1 LLSSVVEKEKF
12 GFKLSTIMD
21 QIVKKK
27 FCGVVTFYNPPEN
40 YMLNIS
46 TFSRF
51 LDKIFIVDNTPGDN
65 DSNHQSLLQRFP
77 NVVVLSTGKN
87 LGIAKAINL
96 GIEAAL
102 ENSASWLLT
111 MDQDSYFD
119 VDQAEKYFKSC
130 AEIDKDK
137 VAILSPSHE
146 KVPTEGAFCYYK
158 KQDAVMTSGNLLNL
172 SVIRNIG
179 FFNEDL
185 FIDSVDHDYCLRA
198 NLLGFEVLQATNCFI
213 QHVVGDLYQGS
224 LMFGLKKK
232 TFHIHS
238 PKRMYFIVRNGLYI
252 RKKYGKEFPVY
263 TKMLKRVNYQRVSKC
278 LRYSDCRIEYVRSL
292 IKAYY
297 DYSRKR
303 FGNRVGI

>member
-1 LLSSVVEKEKF
+1 MDPVEKEK
-12 GFKLSTIMD
+12 IY
-21 QIVKKK
+21 
-27 FCGVVTFYNPPEN
+27 GVVTLYNPPGN
-40 YMLNIS
+40 YLLNIR
-46 TFSRF
+46 TFSQF
-51 LDKIFIVDNTPGDN
+51 LDKIFIVDNTPAAK
-65 DSNHQSLLQRFP
+65 SINHHFLLQRFP
-77 NVVVLSTGKN
+77 NAVILSTGKN
-87 LGIAKAINL
+87 LGIAKALNL
-96 GIEAAL
+96 AVEVAL
-102 ENSASWLLT
+102 EHNASWLLT

-119 VDQAEKYFKSC
+119 IDQAEKYFNSC
-130 AEIDKDK
+130 TEIDKAK

-146 KVPTEGAFCYYK
+146 KVSTEGAFCLYK
-158 KQDAVMTSGNLLNL
+158 RKFEVMTSGNLLNL
-172 SVIRNIG
+172 SVIKDIG
-179 FFNEDL
+179 LFNEDL

-213 QHVVGDLYQGS
+213 QHVVGDPYQGS
-224 LMFGLKKK
+224 LLFGLKKK

-238 PKRMYFIVRNGLYI
+238 PKRMYFIVRNGLFI

-303 FGNRVGI
+303 YGNRVGI